1 MWQKNNGKSE
11 TEILQNQFTAYLA
24 TAVQRRR
31 NDYMQQLDRHQQIE
45 SLTEDFSFLPEC
57 HIEQDMLLGL
67 PILMQLED
75 NALLHALKELSERE
89 RYIFLARALDGKS
102 FDALAED
109 ERGEMLN
116 EILEGEQI
124 SQQVAVTLSELT
136 VSERG
141 MATDLLKDYSPISFS
156 VSVDSDKIEAQA
168 MMAQAQAA
176 GKEAGDGSVQMGMNL
191 QKMMENQKYA
201 AAENM
206 EAFGTAQPQFFTGGR
221 TEQGDILV
229 MRAHQAAK
237 REIISW

>member
-89 RYIFLARALDGKS
+89 RYIFLPRALDGKS
-102 FDALAED
+102 FDALAE
-109 ERGEMLN
+109 EMGLGYKGVSAVYYRTVQKIRKKIGGIKN
-116 EILEGEQI
+116 E
-124 SQQVAVTLSELT
+124 
-136 VSERG
+136 
-141 MATDLLKDYSPISFS
+141 F
-156 VSVDSDKIEAQA
+156 
-168 MMAQAQAA
+168 
-176 GKEAGDGSVQMGMNL
+176 
-191 QKMMENQKYA
+191 
-201 AAENM
+201 
-206 EAFGTAQPQFFTGGR
+206 
-221 TEQGDILV
+221 
-229 MRAHQAAK
+229 
-237 REIISW
+237 